1 MKTFNITFERQL
13 FPWSEAY
20 TTSRMV
26 SAKDLFD
33 AMDLAEGIAES
44 NTRIIKTQGKR
55 DSFVGKMSI
64 LSISEINK

>member
-13 FPWSEAY
+13 FPWSEPY

-33 AMDLAEGIAES
+33 AMDLAEGIAEN
-44 NTRIIKTQGKR
+44 NTRIFKTQGNR
-55 DSFVGKMSI
+55 NSFVGKMSI
-64 LSISEINK
+64 LSVVEVK